1 MTPIIIENQPKR
13 IVAYRMRRAKPD
25 SRAAHPIKVFRDD
38 FAPGTV
44 LSSHR
49 HARGQLVYAA
59 RGVMTVTTEAG
70 AWVVPPSQ
78 ALWIPPRLTHAIRMT
93 GAVAMRTLYLH
104 GVVGG
109 FLPAQPQVLGVSPL
123 LRELI
128 LRMMELPRPRDRGG
142 HVTALILDELRV
154 APNLELRLPMP
165 RDPRLLRLCRALLEN
180 PGDDRKLPQLARLA
194 AASPRSLARLFQS
207 ELGMSFTAWR
217 QQARLLEALRRLSGG
232 NPVTE
237 VALDLGYAT
246 PSAFTYMFRRHLGV
260 TPSCFGATAR
270 AGGESV

>member
-1 MTPIIIENQPKR
+1 MAT
-13 IVAYRMRRAKPD
+13 YRMRRSQPD
-25 SRAAHPIKVFRDD
+25 RSTSVPIKVFRDD

-44 LSSHR
+44 LSPHR
-49 HARGQLVYAA
+49 HVRGQLVYAA
-59 RGVMTVTTEAG
+59 RGVMTVTTEGSASRQGG
-70 AWVVPPSQ
+70 AWLVPPSQ

-93 GAVAMRTLYLH
+93 GTVAMRTLYLRND
-104 GVVGG
+104 VGG

-180 PGDDRKLPQLARLA
+180 PGDDRKLPQFARIA
-194 AASPRSLARLFQS
+194 AASPRSLARLFQA

-232 NPVTE
+232 DPVTE

-260 TPSCFGATAR
+260 TPSRFGATAR
-270 AGGESV
+270 VDDKST